1 MANFIVNK
9 TTDDGTGLTPGTFS
23 YAILKANQ
31 LAGNDTITL
40 NNNVRVTGVVK
51 TLVNSNIN
59 IVGNNHTLSGDA
71 NGNNINDNGDVR
83 PLFILSGTV
92 NITNLTITNG
102 RAKGGDGGT
111 GGGGAGMGGG
121 LFIYNGN
128 VSLTNVAF
136 SNNAA
141 QGGNSG
147 VLGGYGGGG
156 LFGNANSTGGGG
168 LFGSSDGSNGGYGG
182 NGNYG
187 GFGGSDGNGGFGGGG
202 ANVNYG
208 SYGGGFGGGGG
219 SGYGGGN
226 GGFGGGG
233 GGGNGGYSSGGS
245 GGYGGGGGFAPS
257 GQGRGGFGGGDG
269 GGGTGRYGGG
279 GAGLGGGIFVR
290 SGSLNLRNTTFN
302 NNTATGGIG
311 YDFGTAYNP
320 GQGIGGAIF
329 IMRSLTNTTFNN
341 QGMPTVLP
349 TVNFLDNSSLQPP
362 VAVNYTLT
370 TNEDTTLN
378 INVLGNDT
386 DANGNTLSITK
397 VNYDSVAL
405 GRLIYLTSNAVLT
418 INSNS
423 TIDYDPDNEFEF
435 LGVGTTYNDSFT
447 YTISDGLSS
456 STATV
461 NVTINGVNDA
471 PTIVSGIAD
480 KTTSENSQFNFSV
493 PANTFTDVDAG
504 DILTYTA
511 TLNNGSALP
520 SWLTFNATTR
530 TFSGIPLAA
539 NVGTISVKVTAKD
552 NSNATVSDIFNLT
565 VTPLQLTGTPNAD
578 ILTGTASNNTITG
591 LAGNDTITGNKG
603 NDTLTGGSGQDR
615 FVYNLGDGTDT
626 ITDFGGVGK
635 GANPSAAVIAATDT
649 LKFQGSG
656 LTARKLLLTNNGGN
670 LEISF
675 ESVLNSPKVIL
686 LNFALE
692 NLENL
697 RISGGARVDLGN
709 ILFDGQTTIQ
719 ESFDAFD
726 ANIAQFSIARQ
737 NTVSF
742 FNNLNNIVDGLNNS
756 DDVIN
761 GQEGDDT
768 IRGNSGNDLLRGGVG
783 NDNLAGGIGNDIL
796 IGGAG
801 NDILTGGTENDRFV
815 YLAFSDKGTTGDV
828 ITDFNQ
834 SQDKLVL
841 TDLFRSLNY
850 LGTNPI
856 TDGYLRFVQ
865 SGTSTRVQLDADGGA
880 NAFSTLTTLNNFT
893 ATNLVIGGNVS
904 V

>member
-92 NITNLTITNG
+92 NISNLTITNG
-102 RAKGGDGGT
+102 RAKGGD
-111 GGGGAGMGGG
+111 
-121 LFIYNGN
+121 
-128 VSLTNVAF
+128 
-136 SNNAA
+136 
-141 QGGNSG
+141 SG
-147 VLGGYGGGG
+147 
-156 LFGNANSTGGGG
+156 S
-168 LFGSSDGSNGGYGG
+168 
-182 NGNYG
+182 
-187 GFGGSDGNGGFGGGG
+187 GNGGFGGGG
-202 ANVNYG
+202 
-208 SYGGGFGGGGG
+208 GGGFGGGN
-219 SGYGGGN
+219 GGN

-233 GGGNGGYSSGGS
+233 GGGFSSEGGNYAGI
-245 GGYGGGGGFAPS
+245 GGYGGYGGYGYFSRGS
-257 GQGRGGFGGGDG
+257 GGSFGGDG
-269 GGGTGRYGGG
+269 GGSFNYGGFSGGG
-279 GAGLGGGIFVR
+279 GAGLGGGIFVH
-290 SGSLNLRNTTFN
+290 SGSLTLSNTTFN
-302 NNTATGGIG
+302 NNTATGGTG
-311 YDFGTAYNP
+311 GNP
-320 GQGIGGAIF
+320 GQGLGGGIF
-329 IMRSLTNTTFNN
+329 IMQSLTNSNNNN

-349 TVNFLDNSSLQPP
+349 TVNS
-362 VAVNYTLT
+362 
-370 TNEDTTLN
+370 
-378 INVLGNDT
+378 LGNPSFSGNNAAN
-386 DANGNTLSITK
+386 DAG
-397 VNYDSVAL
+397 
-405 GRLIYLTSNAVLT
+405 TSNNNNNIYGR
-418 INSNS
+418 INH
-423 TIDYDPDNEFEF
+423 
-435 LGVGTTYNDSFT
+435 
-447 YTISDGLSS
+447 
-456 STATV
+456 
-461 NVTINGVNDA
+461 A
-471 PTIVSGIAD
+471 PTIVSAIAD
-480 KTTSENSQFNFSV
+480 KTISENSQFNFSV
-493 PANTFTDVDAG
+493 PTNTFADVDTG
-504 DILTYTA
+504 DVLTYTA
-511 TLNNGSALP
+511 TLNNGTALP

-530 TFSGIPLAA
+530 TFSGTPLAA

-552 NSNATVSDIFNLT
+552 YSNATVSDIFNLT
-565 VTPLQLTGTPNAD
+565 VTPLQLTGTSNAD

-686 LNFALE
+686 QNFALE

-726 ANIAQFSIARQ
+726 ANIAQFSITRQ

-783 NDNLAGGIGNDIL
+783 NDNLAGGVGNDIL

-865 SGTSTRVQLDADGGA
+865 SGTSTKVQLDADGGA
-880 NAFSTLTTLNNFT
+880 NAFSTLTTLNSFT

>member
-1 MANFIVNK
+1 M
-9 TTDDGTGLTPGTFS
+9 
-23 YAILKANQ
+23 
-31 LAGNDTITL
+31 
-40 NNNVRVTGVVK
+40 
-51 TLVNSNIN
+51 
-59 IVGNNHTLSGDA
+59 
-71 NGNNINDNGDVR
+71 
-83 PLFILSGTV
+83 
-92 NITNLTITNG
+92 
-102 RAKGGDGGT
+102 
-111 GGGGAGMGGG
+111 
-121 LFIYNGN
+121 
-128 VSLTNVAF
+128 
-136 SNNAA
+136 
-141 QGGNSG
+141 
-147 VLGGYGGGG
+147 
-156 LFGNANSTGGGG
+156 
-168 LFGSSDGSNGGYGG
+168 
-182 NGNYG
+182 
-187 GFGGSDGNGGFGGGG
+187 
-202 ANVNYG
+202 
-208 SYGGGFGGGGG
+208 
-219 SGYGGGN
+219 
-226 GGFGGGG
+226 
-233 GGGNGGYSSGGS
+233 
-245 GGYGGGGGFAPS
+245 
-257 GQGRGGFGGGDG
+257 
-269 GGGTGRYGGG
+269 
-279 GAGLGGGIFVR
+279 
-290 SGSLNLRNTTFN
+290 
-302 NNTATGGIG
+302 
-311 YDFGTAYNP
+311 
-320 GQGIGGAIF
+320 
-329 IMRSLTNTTFNN
+329 
-341 QGMPTVLP
+341 
-349 TVNFLDNSSLQPP
+349 
-362 VAVNYTLT
+362 
-370 TNEDTTLN
+370 
-378 INVLGNDT
+378 
-386 DANGNTLSITK
+386 
-397 VNYDSVAL
+397 
-405 GRLIYLTSNAVLT
+405 
-418 INSNS
+418 
-423 TIDYDPDNEFEF
+423 
-435 LGVGTTYNDSFT
+435 
-447 YTISDGLSS
+447 
-456 STATV
+456 
-461 NVTINGVNDA
+461 
-471 PTIVSGIAD
+471 
-480 KTTSENSQFNFSV
+480 
-493 PANTFTDVDAG
+493 
-504 DILTYTA
+504 
-511 TLNNGSALP
+511 
-520 SWLTFNATTR
+520 
-530 TFSGIPLAA
+530 
-539 NVGTISVKVTAKD
+539 SVKVTVKD

-686 LNFALE
+686 QNFALE

-726 ANIAQFSIARQ
+726 ANIVQFSIARQ

-783 NDNLAGGIGNDIL
+783 NDNLAGGVGNDIL

-856 TDGYLRFVQ
+856 RDGYLRFVQ
-865 SGTSTRVQLDADGGA
+865 SGTSTRVQLDAYGGA

>member
-1 MANFIVNK
+1 MANFIVNQ

-92 NITNLTITNG
+92 NISNLTITNG
-102 RAKGGDGGT
+102 RAKGGDTGRYSG

-141 QGGNSG
+141 QGGSSG
-147 VLGGYGGGG
+147 VFSGDTGGGG
-156 LFGNANSTGGGG
+156 LFGNSNSSGGGG

-187 GFGGSDGNGGFGGGG
+187 GSNNGGFGGGG
-202 ANVNYG
+202 
-208 SYGGGFGGGGG
+208 SGGF
-219 SGYGGGN
+219 GGN

-233 GGGNGGYSSGGS
+233 GTKNSRFGVGGDGGFGGGGSGGYYGNAGYGSGGFGGYGGGGGYSYSSGGS
-245 GGYGGGGGFAPS
+245 GGFGGGSGGGGFS
-257 GQGRGGFGGGDG
+257 GGG
-269 GGGTGRYGGG
+269 YGGG

-290 SGSLNLRNTTFN
+290 SGSLTLSNTTFN

-311 YDFGTAYNP
+311 DS
-320 GQGIGGAIF
+320 GGSESLGLGGGIF
-329 IMRSLTNTTFNN
+329 IMQSLTNSNTNN

-349 TVNFLDNSSLQPP
+349 TVNSF
-362 VAVNYTLT
+362 
-370 TNEDTTLN
+370 
-378 INVLGNDT
+378 GNPSFSGNNAAN
-386 DANGNTLSITK
+386 DAG
-397 VNYDSVAL
+397 
-405 GRLIYLTSNAVLT
+405 TSNNNNNIYGR
-418 INSNS
+418 INH
-423 TIDYDPDNEFEF
+423 
-435 LGVGTTYNDSFT
+435 
-447 YTISDGLSS
+447 
-456 STATV
+456 
-461 NVTINGVNDA
+461 A

>member
-92 NITNLTITNG
+92 NISNLTITNG
-102 RAKGGDGGT
+102 RAKGGDGGR

-141 QGGNSG
+141 QGGSG
-147 VLGGYGGGG
+147 TVEGGAFGGGGGG
-156 LFGNANSTGGGG
+156 LFGNASGSGGGG
-168 LFGSSDGSNGGYGG
+168 LFGSSSDRNGGYGG

-187 GFGGSDGNGGFGGGG
+187 GNGGAGFGGSRGI
-202 ANVNYG
+202 
-208 SYGGGFGGGGG
+208 GGFGGGGG
-219 SGYGGGN
+219 SNGGNGGNSGGGNGGNGGNGGIGGGGGGGFGGGNGGN

-233 GGGNGGYSSGGS
+233 GGGFSSEGGNYAGIGGN
-245 GGYGGGGGFAPS
+245 GGYGGGGGYGYFSRGS
-257 GQGRGGFGGGDG
+257 GGSFGGDG
-269 GGGTGRYGGG
+269 GGSFNYGGFSGGG

-290 SGSLNLRNTTFN
+290 SGSLTLSNTTFN
-302 NNTATGGIG
+302 NNTATGGTG
-311 YDFGTAYNP
+311 GNP
-320 GQGIGGAIF
+320 GQGLGGGIF
-329 IMRSLTNTTFNN
+329 IMQSLTNSNTNN

-349 TVNFLDNSSLQPP
+349 TVNS
-362 VAVNYTLT
+362 
-370 TNEDTTLN
+370 
-378 INVLGNDT
+378 LGNPSFSGNNAAN
-386 DANGNTLSITK
+386 DAG
-397 VNYDSVAL
+397 
-405 GRLIYLTSNAVLT
+405 TSNNNNNIYGR
-418 INSNS
+418 INH
-423 TIDYDPDNEFEF
+423 
-435 LGVGTTYNDSFT
+435 
-447 YTISDGLSS
+447 
-456 STATV
+456 
-461 NVTINGVNDA
+461 A
-471 PTIVSGIAD
+471 PSIVSAIAD

-493 PANTFTDVDAG
+493 PANTFADVDTG

-530 TFSGIPLAA
+530 AFSGIPLAA
-539 NVGTISVKVTAKD
+539 NVGTISVKVTVKD

-565 VTPLQLTGTPNAD
+565 VTPLKLTGTSNAD
-578 ILTGTASNNTITG
+578 ILTGTASNNIITG

-686 LNFALE
+686 QNFALE

-726 ANIAQFSIARQ
+726 ANIAQFSITRQ

-796 IGGAG
+796 IGGVG

-880 NAFSTLTTLNNFT
+880 NAFSTLTTLNSFT